1 MKRLKFLILALGLIM
16 AHGIF
21 AVTLPSTSYT
31 PYSGSDGSASEAT
44 GGGFSIVKG
53 SYLQLADG
61 DADYSACEGDGNG
74 YTKNNPG
81 QTCADCCKSLIPGTS
96 IADFESR
103 AACVAY
109 CEPGPALPLDAP
121 LWYMLAL
128 AALGS
133 ALAVT
138 LRVAKT
144 Y

>member
-1 MKRLKFLILALGLIM
+1 MFLGVLVAQGVW
-16 AHGIF
+16 

-31 PYSGSDGSASEAT
+31 PYSGSDGFSSETT
-44 GGGFSIVKG
+44 GGGFSVVKG
-53 SYLQLADG
+53 SFLQLADD
-61 DADYSACEGDGNG
+61 DADYSDCEGDGNG
-74 YTKNNPG
+74 YVKSNPA
-81 QTCADCCKSLIPGTS
+81 QTCADCCKGLIPGTT